1 MLKKLYMDLDERA
14 KIIIIT
20 AVIVSVA
27 FFICFKVTKQRV
39 SKSYD
44 MRLKITE
51 ERKKFLLR
59 SDIGSIENKQGEYF
73 KYLYDTIDQEDFRL
87 VVSGF
92 ANVSGVEIISVKPLG
107 YKGIANITKNLL
119 KISLRCTYSQL
130 VEFIA
135 NIERLPEIMKI
146 EELSVTGL
154 ADFKSYTTG
163 DEDAKKKLMESVT
176 KANVSL
182 IVAAYSTKH

>member
-1 MLKKLYMDLDERA
+1 MLKKFYMNLDERA

-20 AVIVSVA
+20 AVIVFVT
-27 FFICFKVTKQRV
+27 FFICFKVAKHQI
-39 SKSYD
+39 SKSHD
-44 MRLKITE
+44 IRLKITE
-51 ERKKFLLR
+51 ERKKLLLR
-59 SDIGSIENKQGEYF
+59 HDIGSIESKQGEYF
-73 KYLYDTIDQEDFRL
+73 KYLYDTIDQENFRL
-87 VVSGF
+87 AVSRF
-92 ANVSGVEIISVKPLG
+92 ANVSGVEIISVEPLG
-107 YKGIANITKNLL
+107 YKSIANITKNLL

-154 ADFKSYTTG
+154 ADFKGYTTG
-163 DEDAKKKLMESVT
+163 DEDAKKELMESST

-182 IVAAYSTKH
+182 IVTAYSTKH